1 MDIKQE
7 AKDIEAK
14 AAAKVK
20 GNLGLKIILAIICV
34 GILMAFF
41 GGVFG

>member
-7 AKDIEAK
+7 AQNIEAK

-20 GNLGLKIILAIICV
+20 GNLGLKVIVAVIAIGIIA
-34 GILMAFF
+34 AFF